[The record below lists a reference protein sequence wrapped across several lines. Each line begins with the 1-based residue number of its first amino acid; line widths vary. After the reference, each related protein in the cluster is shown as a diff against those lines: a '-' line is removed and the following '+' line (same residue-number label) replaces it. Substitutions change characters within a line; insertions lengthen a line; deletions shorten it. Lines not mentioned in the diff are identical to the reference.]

1 LYNGCLAGVL
11 YTNDTVLAAKPAGGR
26 FLIAGLARG
35 FVYLFDP
42 RPPPPPTVTRL
53 VQNGRAR
60 KLGSCW

>member
-1 LYNGCLAGVL
+1 LYNGCLAVVL
-11 YTNDTVLAAKPAGGR
+11 YKNVTILAAKPAGGR

-42 RPPPPPTVTRL
+42 RPPPPTVTRL

-60 KLGSCW
+60 KLG